1 MKYSQQ
7 RRQAVLETAGRNE
20 SERAESCR
28 RRGFYP
34 QQVTARPEMT
44 AARRLEPF
52 YAIRVNGGMRSS
64 HAIECRKCCF
74 GHYVV
79 LSTTACLRYQS
90 I

>member
-7 RRQAVLETAGRNE
+7 RRQAVLETVGRNE

-52 YAIRVNGGMRSS
+52 
-64 HAIECRKCCF
+64 CRNS
-74 GHYVV
+74 GQWWYV
-79 LSTTACLRYQS
+79 LKPCHRGP
-90 I
+90 